1 MTSIRLIGIARLALV
16 IAACALW
23 TAPRSPARA
32 SVCTLADHIK
42 SANTNSAVG
51 FCPAGTSH
59 DIITIT
65 EDITLSE
72 PLPPITGTITIE
84 GGGHTI
90 SGAGEFRI
98 FHVLGG
104 RLTINNLTL
113 TEGREVALVSTGGA
127 GSGGAILARDGAELV
142 VNNAV
147 LSRNQSHFT
156 GGAISVLRSKLTVN
170 NSRFVDNRVG
180 HNGGAIALQYSTSV
194 ISNSSF
200 VGNRARTYDGGAIFI
215 SQDVTLDVINS
226 TFSDNRA
233 PRGGALA
240 TNVSTYKG
248 VSPSRTTLTH
258 ATIVDKRGGDWGFS
272 IWVDENDV
280 NFRLRN
286 SLIKGKKSIY
296 RKYGSSCYGPLKEN
310 VGNFIEDGSCASM
323 EGGDPM
329 LAEMTGSPAHYP
341 LLDGSPALDSAD
353 QRFCPDTDQLGTPR
367 PQGAGCDIGAF
378 ESTTALPEPAPLLPP
393 PPCPLALQITA
404 ANTDAPAGGCP
415 AGSGHDVITL
425 TEDIVLDAALPPITS
440 EITIAGNG
448 NTIGGDN
455 LFGIFEVDGGALTVR
470 DVTLTEGKASRGGAI
485 LLKNGGHA
493 TVAEATFIENSAF
506 YGGAIATESENDR
519 LTVSDSSFV
528 GNSAETAGGAI
539 TTDGGSVDISGSAFH
554 DNRAKSRGGAIATI
568 RGRAAI
574 SNSTLAGNA
583 AEKGGGIY
591 INGAETTLNHLTVMN
606 NEASRVIGAGIYAE
620 TGPVFLSN
628 SIVAGSGSGDD
639 CSGRL
644 DHMRGNFSEDGTC
657 AAREGGDPFLADM
670 VEAPAH
676 FPLLDHS
683 PAHGAADPAFCLPT
697 DQLGNPRTN
706 CNIGAIESPRDPN
719 YIAVPVA
726 GLPDDCTLADQIIA
740 ANTDEPAGACPAGNG
755 ADVIRLRQDIRLNA
769 PLPSIKS
776 DIAIDG
782 NGHTISG
789 DSQFRIIDIESG
801 KVVLK
806 YITLADGRNLG
817 EHPEGY
823 GGAITLRNFAE
834 LILFNATFRN
844 NKARTGG
851 AVASID
857 ASHLYIFESSFLDNE
872 ASSKGGAVWR
882 DGVCG
887 FIYDIIFRR
896 NKAGELAGTVNDDYF
911 THIDGGANTCT
922 DGPEVYTLS
931 DS

>member
-1 MTSIRLIGIARLALV
+1 M
-16 IAACALW
+16 
-23 TAPRSPARA
+23 
-32 SVCTLADHIK
+32 
-42 SANTNSAVG
+42 
-51 FCPAGTSH
+51 
-59 DIITIT
+59 
-65 EDITLSE
+65 
-72 PLPPITGTITIE
+72 
-84 GGGHTI
+84 
-90 SGAGEFRI
+90 
-98 FHVLGG
+98 
-104 RLTINNLTL
+104 
-113 TEGREVALVSTGGA
+113 
-127 GSGGAILARDGAELV
+127 
-142 VNNAV
+142 
-147 LSRNQSHFT
+147 
-156 GGAISVLRSKLTVN
+156 
-170 NSRFVDNRVG
+170 DNRVG
-180 HNGGAIALQYSTSV
+180 HNGGAIALRYSTSV
-194 ISNSSF
+194 FSNSSF

-215 SQDVTLDVINS
+215 GQDVTLDVINS

-233 PRGGALA
+233 ARGGALA

-258 ATIVDKRGGDWGFS
+258 VTIVDKRGGDWGFS

-310 VGNFIEDGSCASM
+310 IGNFIEDGSCASM

-329 LAEMTGSPAHYP
+329 LAEMTGSPAYFA
-341 LLDGSPALDSAD
+341 LLDGSPALDAAD
-353 QRFCPDTDQLGTPR
+353 ARFCTETDQLGTPR
-367 PQGAGCDIGAF
+367 PQGAGCDIGAI
-378 ESTTALPEPAPLLPP
+378 ESTTAVPLPTPVPGACSLFD
-393 PPCPLALQITA
+393 QIIA
-404 ANTDAPAGGCP
+404 ANTDRAVGTCP
-415 AGSGHDVITL
+415 AGSGADTIHLIRDFTL
-425 TEDIVLDAALPPITS
+425 AAKLPPITS
-440 EITIAGNG
+440 EITVDGNG
-448 NTIGGDN
+448 YTISGDN
-455 LFGIFEVDGGALTVR
+455 QFGIFEVDGGALTVR

-485 LLKNGGHA
+485 LLKNGGRA
-493 TVAEATFIENSAF
+493 TVAEVTFIENSAF
-506 YGGAIATESENDR
+506 FGGAIATESDNDR

-528 GNSAETAGGAI
+528 DNSAETAGGAI
-539 TTDGGSVDISGSAFH
+539 TTDGGNVDISGSAFH
-554 DNRAKSRGGAIATI
+554 DNRAKSRGGAIATL

-606 NEASRVIGAGIYAE
+606 NEVSRVTGAGIYAE
-620 TGPVFLSN
+620 AGPVFLSN

-697 DQLGNPRTN
+697 DQLGNPRTH
-706 CNIGAIESPRDPN
+706 CDIGAIESPRDPN
-719 YIAVPVA
+719 YVAVPAA

-755 ADVIRLRQDIRLNA
+755 ADVIRLRQDIRLSA

-817 EHPEGY
+817 EYPEGY
-823 GGAITLRNFAE
+823 GGAITLRNSAE

-844 NKARTGG
+844 NKARMGG
-851 AVASID
+851 AAASID
-857 ASHLYIFESSFLDNE
+857 ASHLYVFESSFLDNE

-887 FIYDIIFRR
+887 HIYDIIFRR
-896 NKAGELAGTVNDDYF
+896 NTAGELAGTVMDDYL
-911 THIDGGANTCT
+911 THIDGGASTCT